1 MQLISDILPLREQR
15 RQWQLE
21 GKMIGFVPTMGNLH
35 DGHLDLV
42 REAKKHCDIVVVSI
56 FVNPMQFGPNED
68 LDAYP
73 RTLEADQQALQAL
86 GVTTVFIPKVEDIY
100 ARGLEQQTFVEVPG
114 LSYMI
119 CGASRPGHFR
129 GVATIVCK
137 LFNMVQPNHAFFG
150 EKDFQQLQIIKGM
163 VQDLSMNLTVH
174 GVPTR
179 RTKEGLAM
187 SSRNH
192 YLSESERQLAPN
204 LYKTL
209 RAVSVEIKKGRW
221 DFQKLIA
228 EHKTKLNSMGFKVDY
243 IEIRSADTLLHPS
256 HEETELVILA
266 AAFLGK
272 TRLIDNIQV
281 SVKAKY
287 EV

>member
-1 MQLISDILPLREQR
+1 
-15 RQWQLE
+15 
-21 GKMIGFVPTMGNLH
+21 MGNLH

-73 RTLEADQQALQAL
+73 RTLESDQQALHAL

-137 LFNMVQPNHAFFG
+137 LFNMV
-150 EKDFQQLQIIKGM
+150 
-163 VQDLSMNLTVH
+163 
-174 GVPTR
+174 
-179 RTKEGLAM
+179 
-187 SSRNH
+187 
-192 YLSESERQLAPN
+192 
-204 LYKTL
+204 
-209 RAVSVEIKKGRW
+209 
-221 DFQKLIA
+221 
-228 EHKTKLNSMGFKVDY
+228 
-243 IEIRSADTLLHPS
+243 
-256 HEETELVILA
+256 
-266 AAFLGK
+266 
-272 TRLIDNIQV
+272 
-281 SVKAKY
+281 
-287 EV
+287 